1 MRRFV
6 IVLGIAT
13 AVGLIGQNALAQQQA
28 GGGGATGAQGGFEVG
43 GATGGGQGSAGSFG
57 LDSAGQVDTNARFMR
72 DNRQG
77 AFVGADASDTGFVGN
92 TAAGSSSSR
101 GSTRNIR
108 GGGGGASVNQGGGRG
123 SQQSDVRIVLRLGF
137 TPSTRGTIA
146 PARAPAAVA
155 SRLAG
160 RMERSSWIQN
170 RSPLEVT
177 IDQGTATLRGVV
189 ATEHDRLLAERL
201 ALLEVGVRNVANE
214 LEVPSAAD
222 SAEAPGLLN
231 LTPAPE
237 VGTE

>member
-1 MRRFV
+1 MRRFM

-13 AVGLIGQNALAQQQA
+13 AVGLIGQEARAQQRA
-28 GGGGATGAQGGFEVG
+28 GGGGTATEGFQIG
-43 GATGGGQGSAGSFG
+43 GAAGGGQGSAGNFG
-57 LDSAGQVDTNARFMR
+57 VGTAGQLDTNARYMR

-77 AFVGADASDTGFVGN
+77 AFVGADSSDTGFVGN
-92 TAAGSSSSR
+92 TAAGSTNSR
-101 GSTRNIR
+101 GNSRNIR

-123 SQQSDVRIVLRLGF
+123 RQQNDVRIVLQLGF
-137 TPSTRGTIA
+137 APPTRGTIV

-160 RMERSSWIQN
+160 QMERSSWIQN

-177 IDQGTATLRGVV
+177 IDRGTATLRGVV

-201 ALLEVGVRNVANE
+201 ALLEVGIRSVTNE

-237 VGTE
+237 AGTE